1 MGYISYF
8 QDFTETA
15 IKTPSFTRKSSMLF
29 RQPFLEG
36 IRGGTI
42 TVAFRRWQRPSVK
55 SGGTLMTSIGQLH
68 IASVSPVSLKKIS
81 ELEARLAG
89 YGSLDELLTE
99 LRQRGKGKVYRI
111 ELGPL
116 GADPRIALRLE
127 ARLTMDTRR
136 ELRERL
142 RSLDTHSV
150 DGPWTMRTLEMI
162 RLHPGVRAGDLCTL
176 VGQARDRFKP
186 NVRKLKNLGLTVS
199 LEVGYRLSPRG
210 IAFLKEARGRLRA

>member
-116 GADPRIALRLE
+116 GADPRIALRRE

-136 ELRERL
+136 ELKERL

-150 DGPWTMRTLEMI
+150 DGPWTIQTLEVI

-210 IAFLKEARGRLRA
+210 IAFLKEAR

>member
-1 MGYISYF
+1 
-8 QDFTETA
+8 
-15 IKTPSFTRKSSMLF
+15 
-29 RQPFLEG
+29 
-36 IRGGTI
+36 
-42 TVAFRRWQRPSVK
+42 
-55 SGGTLMTSIGQLH
+55 MTSIGQLH

>member
-1 MGYISYF
+1 
-8 QDFTETA
+8 
-15 IKTPSFTRKSSMLF
+15 MLF

-99 LRQRGKGKVYRI
+99 LRQHGKGKVYRI
-111 ELGPL
+111 QLGPL
-116 GADPRIALRLE
+116 RADPRIAVRRE
-127 ARLTMDTRR
+127 ARLTMDTRH

-142 RSLDTHSV
+142 LSLDTHSV
-150 DGPWTMRTLEMI
+150 DGPWTMRTLEVI
-162 RLHPGVRAGDLCTL
+162 RLHPGIRAGDLCTL